1 MNLFYWVGVSV
12 DLTLTLAYIGAVG
25 RGFYGLP
32 QKEVKMST
40 SIIQLLVLAAIAV
53 FLILRLRN
61 VLGTREG
68 FEKPPISKA
77 EPMKRSANHDFE
89 VIEGGPDRDII
100 DHAPEGSDAAD
111 ALTKMKAADPS
122 FEVAGFLQGAR
133 GAYEMILMGFEAGDM
148 DGIKPYISEE
158 IFDSFNDVVK
168 MREEQGLTIEAK
180 FIGIRELSL
189 AEAEFDEAT
198 NEAEVSVRFVG
209 EMTSVVKD
217 TEGNIVEGDEKA
229 VKRQRDV
236 WTFARVMNSGDPN
249 WQLVATGE

>member
-1 MNLFYWVGVSV
+1 MNLFYWVCVAV
-12 DLTLTLAYIGAVG
+12 DLTPTLAYIGAVG

-32 QKEVKMST
+32 QNEVEMSQ

-68 FEKPPISKA
+68 HEKPPISKA
-77 EPMKRSANHDFE
+77 EPLNRSPKHDFE
-89 VIEGGPDRDII
+89 VIEGGADRDII

-148 DGIKPYISEE
+148 DGIKPYISDE
-158 IFDSFNDVVK
+158 IFESFNEVVQ

-189 AEAEFDEAT
+189 SDAEFDEVT
-198 NEAEVSVRFVG
+198 KEAEVSVRFVG
-209 EMTSVVKD
+209 EMSSVVKD
-217 TEGNIVEGDEKA
+217 AEGTVVEGDETA